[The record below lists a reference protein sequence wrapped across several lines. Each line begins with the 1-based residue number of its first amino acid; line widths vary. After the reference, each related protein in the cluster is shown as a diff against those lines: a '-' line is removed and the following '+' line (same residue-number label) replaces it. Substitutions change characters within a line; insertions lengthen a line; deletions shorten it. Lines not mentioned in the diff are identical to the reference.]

1 MKTNISIFRVH
12 FRFQSIFIFISVSF
26 QGSEGFRHF
35 HSFSFSVDFF
45 IFRVHFRFQSIF
57 IFISVSL
64 QGSEGFR
71 HFHSFSFSF
80 SVDFHVS
87 ESIFSSFIDSDA
99 FLNGFHVVSL
109 VFFQI
114 FDAFSNVLIDF
125 QAVASSYF
133 HFAKS
138 VSSIIFQ
145 VLGYIFR
152 RFQILIFFYQ
162 CFSSFHSLSHIFA
175 SIFRS
180 CNNLKCFI
188 RQFFEWSLVHA
199 KTTDTILL
207 YLGCLLPYHG
217 SGGWWFWDHEPKDG
231 GLCGDGWVWRRI

>member
-1 MKTNISIFRVH
+1 M
-12 FRFQSIFIFISVSF
+12 
-26 QGSEGFRHF
+26 
-35 HSFSFSVDFF
+35 
-45 IFRVHFRFQSIF
+45 
-57 IFISVSL
+57 VSL
-64 QGSEGFR
+64 
-71 HFHSFSFSF
+71 
-80 SVDFHVS
+80 
-87 ESIFSSFIDSDA
+87 II
-99 FLNGFHVVSL
+99 
-109 VFFQI
+109 FQI
-114 FDAFSNVLIDF
+114 FDGFSNVLIDF

-217 SGGWWFWDHEPKDG
+217 SGGWWFWWFWVG
-231 GLCGDGWVWRRI
+231 GFGATSQTTVACVVMGGSGDGSKHLSKRDGHGGRSTGFKVGWSDSEVWFGGTMDRSREACEAEWNEQGKYPS